1 MSEDTP
7 YRPIDC
13 GLHDRLEAHA
23 TLGRVVR
30 IIARGPHGEIHEIE
44 DRLVDVFARGDEEFV
59 RTAGGELIRLDRLE
73 SVDGVAFRPSAD
85 ASCRGVFTRG
95 REEQCD

>member
-1 MSEDTP
+1 MDVVSEDTG
-7 YRPIDC
+7 YHPIDC

-30 IIARGPHGEIHEIE
+30 IVVRGQRGTTREFQ

-73 SVDGVAFRPSAD
+73 SVDGVAFRPSAE
-85 ASCRGVFTRG
+85 AS
-95 REEQCD
+95 